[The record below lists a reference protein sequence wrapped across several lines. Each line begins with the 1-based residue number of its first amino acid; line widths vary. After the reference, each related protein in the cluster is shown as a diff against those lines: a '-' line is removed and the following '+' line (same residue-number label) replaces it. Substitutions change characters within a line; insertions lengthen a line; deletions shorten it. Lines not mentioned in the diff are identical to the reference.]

1 MNIFEIIKKYYPPDS
16 RAYYFLVEHGK
27 SVASKAIEL
36 AKRIKHLEPDID
48 FIQEAAILHDIGIFL
63 TNAKKIDCHGDK
75 PYICHGYLGKE
86 LLEKEGYPK
95 HALVCE
101 RHVGLGLSLEE
112 IIEQK
117 LPIPKRDMIPL
128 TIEEKIICLADK
140 FFSKSNKDLSA
151 EDTLENIR
159 KGASKFS
166 INQVTRL
173 DAFIKL
179 FGLE

>member
-36 AKRIKHLEPDID
+36 AKRVKHLEPDID

-63 TNAKKIDCHGDK
+63 TNAKKIDCYGDK

-101 RHVGLGLSLEE
+101 RHVGLGLSL
-112 IIEQK
+112 
-117 LPIPKRDMIPL
+117 
-128 TIEEKIICLADK
+128 EEKIICLADK